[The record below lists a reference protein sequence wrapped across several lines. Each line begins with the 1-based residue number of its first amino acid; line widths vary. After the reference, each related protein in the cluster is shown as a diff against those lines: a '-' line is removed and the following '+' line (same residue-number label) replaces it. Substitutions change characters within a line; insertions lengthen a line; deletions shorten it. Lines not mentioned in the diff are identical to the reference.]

1 MGVSY
6 LTELHCTNN
15 NIGDR
20 MKITFKNLER
30 SELAIEAVEERISSL
45 RDKFPS
51 IQSRD
56 ITINLSMDNSPIQG
70 GLDVFTVKIH
80 LVSGQYKGVILEKS
94 APSLYVAL
102 ASLVESSHE
111 RLKRFDEKARK
122 IHRQVK
128 RKKKDLFIE
137 KVLNDENYANIA

>member
-1 MGVSY
+1 
-6 LTELHCTNN
+6 
-15 NIGDR
+15 

-30 SELAIEAVEERISSL
+30 SELAVEAVEERMIPL

-51 IQSRD
+51 IQSKD
-56 ITINLSMDNSPIQG
+56 ITVNLSMDNSPVQG
-70 GLDVFTVKIH
+70 GLDVFMVKIH

-102 ASLVESSHE
+102 ANLVDSLHE

-122 IHRQVK
+122 ISRHNT
-128 RKKKDLFIE
+128 RKKKDIFIE
-137 KVLNDENYANIA
+137 RVLEDEEYAYPS